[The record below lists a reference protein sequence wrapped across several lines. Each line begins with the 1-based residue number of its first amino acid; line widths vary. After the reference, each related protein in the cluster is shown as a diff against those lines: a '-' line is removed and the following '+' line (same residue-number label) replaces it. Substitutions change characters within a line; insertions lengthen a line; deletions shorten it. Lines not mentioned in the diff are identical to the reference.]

1 MHRRKGEDNVII
13 SNKFIFKHFDDIIYI
28 IASYEKDN
36 KILFLGTVLFRRTV
50 LQSTLEVG
58 LLFALGLKMDLN
70 TR

>member
-13 SNKFIFKHFDDIIYI
+13 LNKFIFKYFDEIIYI

-50 LQSTLEVG
+50 LQSTLDVG
-58 LLFALGLKMDLN
+58 L
-70 TR
+70 